1 MNAFTSYLTDSGVE
15 VEAIDWVSISEN
27 DSMMTAQDCKK
38 LANYVRFG
46 IGAKSQETK
55 DLENATLALRYGT
68 GREKFAAKLAQVVTR
83 FPKSIRFGV

>member
-1 MNAFTSYLTDSGVE
+1 MNAFTSYLTASGVE
-15 VEAIDWVSISEN
+15 VEAIDWNPSKEA
-27 DSMMTAQDCKK
+27 DDTMTAQDCKK

-68 GREKFAAKLAQVVTR
+68 GRDKFAARLAQVVTR
-83 FPKSIRFGV
+83 FPKSLRFGV

>member
-1 MNAFTSYLTDSGVE
+1 MNAFTSYLTASGVD
-15 VEAIDWVSISEN
+15 VEAIDWTPSNEGE
-27 DSMMTAQDCKK
+27 DMMTAQDCKK

-55 DLENATLALRYGT
+55 DLENATLALHYGT
-68 GREKFAAKLAQVVTR
+68 GRDKFAARLAQIVTR